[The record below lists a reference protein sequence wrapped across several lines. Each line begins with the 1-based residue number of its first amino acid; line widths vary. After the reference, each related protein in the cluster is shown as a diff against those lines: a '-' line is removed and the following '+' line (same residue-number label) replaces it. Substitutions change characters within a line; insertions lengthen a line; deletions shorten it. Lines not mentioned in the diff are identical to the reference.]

1 MRAPAVALVGPSA
14 SGKSALAHTLA
25 LEEGGIQILAA
36 DAMTVYRHMDVGTAK
51 PSARERAEVTYHLLD
66 LVEPSEEFSVRRF
79 QRAARD
85 AERATRDAGAVA
97 LYVGGTGLYHRAV
110 VDDLELPGRY
120 PELRRELEDRVL
132 AEREVLYAQLVRLD
146 PLAASRLE
154 AHNDRRLVRA
164 LEVTL
169 GSGRPFS
176 SFGPGLAHYGESR
189 VAQVGL
195 RSDLGTLDRRLE
207 ERLRRWMEEGLLDEV
222 VALAARPGGLG
233 RTARQAVGYR
243 ELLRHVEQGAP
254 LEQCVRDALTQS
266 RRLVRRQI
274 AWFRRDPRVEWYDRE
289 QDARRRLAALVTGA
303 RTFVRDW

>member
-79 QRAARD
+79 QRAARG

-266 RRLVRRQI
+266 RRLVRRQV
-274 AWFRRDPRVEWYDRE
+274 AWFRRDPRVEWYDHPG
-289 QDARRRLAALVTGA
+289 DARRRLVELVTGA

>member
-274 AWFRRDPRVEWYDRE
+274 AWFRRDPRVEWYDHPG
-289 QDARRRLAALVTGA
+289 DARRRLAELVTGA

>member
-1 MRAPAVALVGPSA
+1 
-14 SGKSALAHTLA
+14 LA
-25 LEEGGIQILAA
+25 LEEGGIEILAA
-36 DAMTVYRHMDVGTAK
+36 DAMTVYRYMDVGTAK

-85 AERATRDAGAVA
+85 AERAARDAGAVA

-110 VDDLELPGRY
+110 VDDLAMPGRY
-120 PELRRELEDRVL
+120 PELRRELEARVP
-132 AEREVLYAQLVRLD
+132 AEREFLYGELVRLD

-195 RSDLGTLDRRLE
+195 RCDLATLDRRLE
-207 ERLRRWMEEGLLDEV
+207 ERFRRWMEEGLLDEV
-222 VALAARPGGLG
+222 AALAARPGGLG

-243 ELLRHVEQGAP
+243 ELLRHVEQGVP

-274 AWFRRDPRVEWYDRE
+274 AWFRRDPRVEWYD
-289 QDARRRLAALVTGA
+289 QVSDARRRLAAVVTEA

>member
-1 MRAPAVALVGPSA
+1 MSVPGVALVGPSA
-14 SGKSALAHTLA
+14 SGKSALAHRLA

-36 DAMTVYRHMDVGTAK
+36 DAMTVYRHMDIGTAK
-51 PSARERAEVTYHLLD
+51 PSLAERAEVTYHLLD

-85 AERATRDAGAVA
+85 AAHAVSDAGAVPT
-97 LYVGGTGLYHRAV
+97 YVGGTGLYHRAV

-120 PELRRELEDRVL
+120 PEVRRDLEARVL
-132 AEREVLYAQLVRLD
+132 LERGALFEQLVRLD

-154 AHNDRRLVRA
+154 AQNDRRLVRA

-176 SFGPGLAHYGESR
+176 SFGPGLAHYAESR
-189 VAQVGL
+189 VTQVGL
-195 RSDLGTLDRRLE
+195 RGDLATLDRRLE
-207 ERLRRWMEEGLLDEV
+207 ERFRRWMEEGLLDEV

-243 ELLRHVEQGAP
+243 ELLRHVEQGVA
-254 LEQCVRDALTQS
+254 LERCVDDALTQT

-274 AWFRRDPRVEWYDRE
+274 AWFRRDPRVEWFDRPD
-289 QDARRRLAALVTGA
+289 DARRRLVALVNEA

>member
-274 AWFRRDPRVEWYDRE
+274 AWFRRDPRVEWHDHPGN
-289 QDARRRLAALVTGA
+289 ARRRLVELVTGA